1 MDPISMALVSA
12 LTAGFVGGL
21 TKIGES
27 LVGDAYNAL
36 KSALSRKF
44 GKKSELLRSV
54 RKLEADPGSD
64 NAQNALTRSI
74 RESRADQD
82 QELLQLASQ
91 LSRTVINVTQS
102 AGDNAVQ
109 IGKADN
115 MSGVVA
121 QRIQGN
127 VYNIHQGMQ
136 APTAQDLLMRGVGL
150 VRARAYQEAATML
163 TQSLLAAPS
172 GDGNYYLALALL
184 HGKRPEV
191 LTYSQAVS
199 IRQKLAAACSLD
211 GSKAHYWFL
220 RALVEYDFFLVN
232 GFTNDVDEI
241 EDLLDTA
248 ERCKLTRSFLT
259 ELLEHV
265 PAHNNEVY
273 EFIRKYL

>member
-12 LTAGFVGGL
+12 LTAGLVGGV

-27 LVGDAYNAL
+27 LVGDIYNAL

-44 GKKSELLRSV
+44 GKKSRVVKSV

-64 NAQNALTRSI
+64 DAQNALSESI
-74 RESRADQD
+74 RESRADHD
-82 QELLQLASQ
+82 QELLQLAGQ
-91 LSRTVINVTQS
+91 LSRMVIEVTQS

-115 MSGVVA
+115 MSGVIA

-127 VYNIHQGMQ
+127 VYNVHQGAQ
-136 APTAQDLLMRGVGL
+136 APTAQALLMRGVGL

-184 HGKRPEV
+184 QGKRPKI

-199 IRQKLAAACSLD
+199 IRQKLASACSLD
-211 GSKAHYWFL
+211 SSKAHYWYL
-220 RALVEYDFFLVN
+220 RALVEYDFFIEN
-232 GFTNDVDEI
+232 GFSDEISEI
-241 EDLLDTA
+241 EDLLDA
-248 ERCKLTRSFLT
+248 GDRCKRQRPFLA

-265 PAHNNEVY
+265 PVYDNDVY
-273 EFIRKYL
+273 EYLRENL